1 VESTLISVGL
11 PVSLAIIMFSLG
23 LGLTVAD
30 FTRIAAAPKA
40 FITGFVA
47 QVILLPL
54 IALGLLAL
62 TDLPPHLAFGVMI
75 LAFCPGGATT
85 NLLSRFARADVAL
98 SVTLTA
104 VVSLLSVVTVPL
116 LIAAASSYFLDL
128 GELSVDISGL
138 AISLFVITTVP
149 VVFGMLTRR
158 FATAFT
164 LRAEPW
170 FFRASAVIF
179 VVVLVGALAANWALF
194 LENVTILGPILV
206 VFNVLLLALGWYLA
220 RGLGLGGAQ
229 AATIAIEGGVQNGT
243 LGITVASMIAG
254 TAMPDY
260 ALPSAVYGIT
270 MYLITLPAIFLL
282 MRQPKPVA
290 QTV

>member
-1 VESTLISVGL
+1 VESTLITVGL

-30 FTRIAAAPKA
+30 FTRIATAPKA
-40 FITGFVA
+40 FVTGFVA
-47 QVILLPL
+47 QVFLLPI
-54 IALGLLAL
+54 IAVGLLAL

-75 LAFCPGGATT
+75 LSFCPGGATT

-116 LIAAASSYFLDL
+116 LIGFSSGHFLDL
-128 GELSVDISGL
+128 GDRPINISSL
-138 AISLFVITTVP
+138 AISLFLITTVP
-149 VVFGMLTRR
+149 VVLGMLVRR
-158 FATAFT
+158 FAPKFT
-164 LRAEPW
+164 IRSEPW
-170 FFRASAVIF
+170 FFRASAGIF
-179 VVVLVGALAANWALF
+179 VVVLVGALSSNWGLF
-194 LENVTILGPILV
+194 LENVAILGPILV
-206 VFNVLLLALGWYLA
+206 AFNVVLLALFWFLS

-229 AATIAIEGGVQNGT
+229 AATIAIEGGVQNAT

-254 TAMPDY
+254 AAMPDY

-270 MYLITLPAIFLL
+270 MYVVTLPAIFLL

-290 QTV
+290 LPA

>member
-1 VESTLISVGL
+1 MESTLISVGL
-11 PVSLAIIMFSLG
+11 PISLAIIMFSLG

-30 FTRIAAAPKA
+30 FTRIATAPKA
-40 FITGFVA
+40 FVTGFCA
-47 QVILLPL
+47 QVFLLPI
-54 IALGLLAL
+54 IAFGLLAL

-104 VVSLLSVVTVPL
+104 VVSLLSVITVPL
-116 LIAAASSYFLDL
+116 LIAFTSSYFLDL
-128 GELSVDISGL
+128 GDRPVDISSL

-149 VVFGMLTRR
+149 VVLGMLVRR
-158 FATAFT
+158 FAPDFT
-164 LRAEPW
+164 HRAEPW

-179 VVVLVGALAANWALF
+179 VVVLVGALASNWALF
-194 LENVTILGPILV
+194 LENVSILGPVMVI
-206 VFNVLLLALGWYLA
+206 FNVVLLALCWYLA

-229 AATIAIEGGVQNGT
+229 AATIAIEGGVQNAT

-260 ALPSAVYGIT
+260 ALPSAIYGIT
-270 MYLITLPAIFLL
+270 MYVVTLPAIFLL
-282 MRQPKPVA
+282 MRQPKPAA
-290 QTV
+290 QPA

>member
-1 VESTLISVGL
+1 MESTLISVGL
-11 PVSLAIIMFSLG
+11 PISLAIIMFSLG

-30 FTRIAAAPKA
+30 FTRIATAPKA
-40 FITGFVA
+40 FITGFIA
-47 QVILLPL
+47 QVVLLPL
-54 IALGLLAL
+54 VALALLAL

-116 LIAAASSYFLDL
+116 LIGFSADHFLDL
-128 GELSVDISGL
+128 GDRPIDISSL

-149 VVFGMLTRR
+149 VVLGMVTRR

-179 VVVLVGALAANWALF
+179 VIVLVGALAANWGLF
-194 LENVTILGPILV
+194 LENVAILGPIMV
-206 VFNVLLLALGWYLA
+206 AFNVVLLALCWYLS

-229 AATIAIEGGVQNGT
+229 AATIAIEGGVQNAT

-270 MYLITLPAIFLL
+270 MYVVTLPAIFLL
-282 MRQPKPVA
+282 MRQPRPA
-290 QTV
+290 PQAA

>member
-1 VESTLISVGL
+1 MESTLISVGL

-30 FTRIAAAPKA
+30 FARIATAPKA
-40 FITGFVA
+40 FIIGFVA
-47 QVILLPL
+47 QVILLPI
-54 IALGLLAL
+54 IAFGLLAFA
-62 TDLPPHLAFGVMI
+62 DLPPHLAFGVMI

-104 VVSLLSVVTVPL
+104 VVSLLSVITVPL
-116 LIAAASSYFLDL
+116 LIGATSSYFLDL
-128 GELSVDISGL
+128 GELSVDITGL

-149 VVFGMLTRR
+149 VVLGMLTRR
-158 FATAFT
+158 FAPTFT
-164 LRAEPW
+164 LRAERY
-170 FFRASAVIF
+170 FFAASAVIF
-179 VVVLVGALAANWALF
+179 VIVLLGALAANWALF
-194 LENVTILGPILV
+194 IANVTSLGPILV
-206 VFNVLLLALGWYLA
+206 VFNVILLALGWYLA

-243 LGITVASMIAG
+243 LGITVASVIAG

-270 MYLITLPAIFLL
+270 MYLVTLPAIFLL
-282 MRQPKPVA
+282 MRQPKLTA
-290 QTV
+290 QPA

>member
-30 FTRIAAAPKA
+30 FARIATAPKA

-47 QVILLPL
+47 QVILLPI

-116 LIAAASSYFLDL
+116 LIGFSSGYFLDL
-128 GELSVDISGL
+128 GDRAIDISGL

-149 VVFGMLTRR
+149 VALGMLTRR
-158 FATAFT
+158 YATSFT

-170 FFRASAVIF
+170 FFGASALIF
-179 VVVLVGALAANWALF
+179 VVVLLGALAANWALF
-194 LENVTILGPILV
+194 LENVTILGPILIA
-206 VFNVLLLALGWYLA
+206 FNVVLLALGWFLA
-220 RGLGLGGAQ
+220 RWLGLGGGQ
-229 AATIAIEGGVQNGT
+229 AATIAIEAGVQNGT
-243 LGITVASMIAG
+243 LGITVASLIAG

-270 MYLITLPAIFLL
+270 MYVITLPVIFLL
-282 MRQPKPVA
+282 MRQPKPAVRTA
-290 QTV
+290 